1 MGQRLKPLFVVAFLG
16 GALILGYWFL
26 TNGSEST
33 VRLKTPKTVN
43 NLEEFSV
50 PLYLSTDSP
59 INAAELYF
67 NFDPARLE
75 VLRIDQSGSFFE
87 LWITGQPK
95 FDNDNGV
102 IEFAGGLPKPGF
114 QGKNGLVA
122 TVIMQAKQEGL
133 AIIEIDWDRS
143 RVLAND
149 GLGSKVESRFRTAR
163 IQVR

>member
-1 MGQRLKPLFVVAFLG
+1 MGQRLKPLFALAFLG

-26 TNGSEST
+26 RNGSDST

-50 PLYLSTDSP
+50 PLYLSTDVP
-59 INAAELYF
+59 INAAELHF
-67 NFDPARLE
+67 NFDPAKLE
-75 VLRIDQSGSFFE
+75 VIRIDRSGSFFK

-95 FDNDNGV
+95 FDNDNGI

-122 TVIMQAKQEGL
+122 TVIMRSKKEGL
-133 AIIEIDWDRS
+133 ATIEIDWNRS

-149 GLGSKVESRFRTAR
+149 GLGSKVGSHFRAAR